1 MELELLVKKKKKEIY
16 FRVRKV
22 VDALKSLSSDFIAP
36 QLKVEAAGC
45 SREMQTCNYHILSPQ
60 SKCSFLTFN
69 MFGCA
74 WSKKVQLTV
83 TNMCVFIIIKKRL
96 IRSTK
101 SFTNLITSQQ
111 EKKHKSDISVF
122 FYYLAVCVLCK

>member
-1 MELELLVKKKKKEIY
+1 MELELLVKKKKEIY

-22 VDALKSLSSDFIAP
+22 ADALKSLSSDFIAP

-69 MFGCA
+69 MFGCV

-83 TNMCVFIIIKKRL
+83 TNMCVFIIIKKK
-96 IRSTK
+96 I
-101 SFTNLITSQQ
+101 N
-111 EKKHKSDISVF
+111 
-122 FYYLAVCVLCK
+122 